1 MQKTLTALKQTSI
14 VHFKLHKNNVAA
26 VNCCAENKAGVGC
39 ADQVVIYKK
48 EITTASGIPAEAPSD
63 SMYLRRAILFR
74 KNSRQSKIF
83 RLFANYHNCDYSRG
97 HALLCFHRIFDA

>member
-1 MQKTLTALKQTSI
+1 MQKTLSTTALNQTSI

-48 EITTASGIPAEAPSD
+48 EITTASGIRAEAPSD
-63 SMYLRRAILFR
+63 SMYLKSAIF
-74 KNSRQSKIF
+74 SKKKFTQI
-83 RLFANYHNCDYSRG
+83 
-97 HALLCFHRIFDA
+97 